1 MVNSWQFVFKNI
13 KYLIH
18 VGGIHQPGVAAHQA
32 LLLGEAEL
40 LKEGVVVAVD
50 IEEYHGL
57 GLVGAVQNPF
67 TVDYLQLVHDHDF
80 GDFVD
85 GADAAGEG
93 NEGIAGFHD
102 ALFALGH
109 AADTDELGDALRVD
123 DVVAEK
129 VGDDADDAASLL
141 QRGAADHAHEAEVA
155 SAIDEGVSLPSD
167 AATEGGGGL
176 DDFLV
181 ARQRRAA
188 EDCYVHFITNQ
199 VIFRS
204 E

>member
-1 MVNSWQFVFKNI
+1 MFQKR
-13 KYLIH
+13 KDLIH
-18 VGGIHQPGVAAHQA
+18 VGGSKQPGVAAHEA

-40 LKEGVVVAVD
+40 LEEGVVVAVD

-57 GLVGAVQNPF
+57 GAVAAVQNPF

-93 NEGIAGFHD
+93 YESVAGFHD
-102 ALFALGH
+102 ALLALGH
-109 AADTDELGDALRVD
+109 AADADELGDALRVD
-123 DVVAEK
+123 DVVAEE

-141 QRGAADHAHEAEVA
+141 QRRAADHAHEAEVA
-155 SAIDEGVSLPSD
+155 SAIDESVPLLGD
-167 AATEGGGGL
+167 TAAKGGGGL

-181 ARQRRAA
+181 VRQRRAA
-188 EDCYVHFITNQ
+188 EDCYVHCLSKQIILLTLRN
-199 VIFRS
+199 
-204 E
+204 